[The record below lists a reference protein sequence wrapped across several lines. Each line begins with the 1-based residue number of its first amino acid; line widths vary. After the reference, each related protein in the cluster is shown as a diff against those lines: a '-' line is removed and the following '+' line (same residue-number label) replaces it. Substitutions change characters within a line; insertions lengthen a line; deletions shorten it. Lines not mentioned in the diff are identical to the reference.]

1 MIVDSHCH
9 AFGMWP
15 DICHIRKHGGLFAAA
30 FELDAAG
37 VDRALILA
45 GGRKVGQQRLCQR
58 SDRIG
63 VERFYLFPDIDCYWS
78 TTYHVPGAAER
89 CAAPFSSFIR
99 EASPTIS
106 VMTMTGP
113 GSSRQKRGE
122 FFEVAEEMRQ
132 IVSIHVRP
140 PQLQPLRQL
149 ARSFSSTRF
158 LIHHLGFPLYQGT
171 TPTLVV
177 RELLECA
184 EIENL
189 HLKISGFDIGSARPW
204 DYPYNEVI
212 EIATSLI
219 EAFGG
224 ARAHWGSNFPM
235 CTPSMTY
242 RQSLEGIREHVR
254 WKSDR
259 ERDQVLGDSLFALL
273 TMGTTYREGDR
284 IFHVH

>member
-9 AFGMWP
+9 AFKMWP
-15 DICHIRKHGGLFAAA
+15 DGPVPYPETRGDFSQLV
-30 FELDAAG
+30 FELDTAG
-37 VDRALILA
+37 VDRAVILA
-45 GGRKVGQQRLCQR
+45 GGEERWAN
-58 SDRIG
+58 SDYVNEVIG
-63 VERFYLFPDIDCYWS
+63 SASERFYLFPDIDCYWS

-89 CAAPFSSFIR
+89 LRSTLLKFHPRGFTHYLRDDDDGTWLISA
-99 EASPTIS
+99 EA
-106 VMTMTGP
+106 
-113 GSSRQKRGE
+113 RE
-122 FFEVAEEMRQ
+122 FFEIAEEMRQ

-140 PQLQPLRQL
+140 HQLQPLRQL

-158 LIHHLGFPLYQGT
+158 LIHHLGFPLYPGT
-171 TPTLVV
+171 TPNLVV

-204 DYPYNEVI
+204 DYPYNEVV

-235 CTPSMTY
+235 CTPAMTY

-259 ERDQVLGDSLFALL
+259 ERDQVLGDSFFALL
-273 TMGTTYREGDR
+273 NYGA
-284 IFHVH
+284 HVS